1 MGQKYAYFHLHI
13 SNYKKHIISP
23 GDTKTTRNDCYKQLL
38 AKKLSVEFAVT
49 ATVKSNYDNVILK
62 FYDVLNKCFNK
73 KDIVKVCFE
82 KLVELK
88 DDDLDRIVDVT
99 YSSAR
104 TVVTKITHYEDKKK
118 IV

>member
-23 GDTKTTRNDCYKQLL
+23 GCTKTTRNDCYKQLL

-99 YSSAR
+99 YSSSR
-104 TVVTKITHYEDKKK
+104 TVVTKVTHYEDKEK